1 MDTITNNIEWAPGAD
16 AISAT
21 FADALLYV
29 YSYDSGDGE
38 RWRMPTIEECM
49 TTPRGY
55 ITWTSE
61 TDDDTVLIVDLYGR
75 PATAPKTRIFK
86 AWPVRNLQ

>member
-1 MDTITNNIEWAPGAD
+1 MDTISKNIEWAPGTD

-29 YSYDSGDGE
+29 HSYDSGDGG
-38 RWRMPTIEECM
+38 RWRMPTFEECK

-61 TDDDTVLIVDLYGR
+61 TDDNTVLIVDLYGR
-75 PATAPKTRIFK
+75 PATALKTRIFK